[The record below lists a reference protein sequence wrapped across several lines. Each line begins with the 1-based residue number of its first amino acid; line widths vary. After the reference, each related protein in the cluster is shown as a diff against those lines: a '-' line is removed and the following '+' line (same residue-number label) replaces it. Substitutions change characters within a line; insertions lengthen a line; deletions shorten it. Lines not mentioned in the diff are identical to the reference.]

1 MRHARQDKEE
11 WRGNMELG
19 SGGYASGWW
28 GVAEKQAS
36 GNMGCE
42 GTYRVLSEVVR
53 RERIRVMLT
62 GSKEAAD

>member
-1 MRHARQDKEE
+1 MERKHGAWE
-11 WRGNMELG
+11 WRVCLG
-19 SGGYASGWW
+19 LVGSVRD
-28 GVAEKQAS
+28 VAEKQAS

>member
-28 GVAEKQAS
+28 GV
-36 GNMGCE
+36 
-42 GTYRVLSEVVR
+42 SEMWQRSKHLGIWAVKA
-53 RERIRVMLT
+53 LT
-62 GSKEAAD
+62 GFYQKWCVERGLE